1 MTLHTPR
8 TDAERIAYLRELM
21 ERVEQAQADYRRAAQ
36 ALAMALAQTR
46 GESNGL
52 R

>member
-1 MTLHTPR
+1 MNPPR

-21 ERVEQAQADYRRAAQ
+21 ERVEQTQADYRRAAQ
-36 ALAMALAQTR
+36 ALATALAQAR
-46 GESNGL
+46 GETSKEL